1 MFKIMRNK
9 ALHQTAIPLGSIAAI
24 ELGRY
29 SFKIKEGSVIN
40 EKHNSKSTRRN
51 PSVAIGV
58 IIFILILLGLAVTSM
73 PKGFKMTHE
82 QIGTGLPALV
92 FVYDPNLAVS
102 ISQTEQMNKA
112 RDQLGEQAFF
122 LIAKIST
129 PEGDQLIAEHRA
141 SPAEL
146 LLFDPSGRLIK
157 RQSALRN
164 SSELIQWVTLGEP

>member
-1 MFKIMRNK
+1 
-9 ALHQTAIPLGSIAAI
+9 
-24 ELGRY
+24 
-29 SFKIKEGSVIN
+29 
-40 EKHNSKSTRRN
+40 
-51 PSVAIGV
+51 
-58 IIFILILLGLAVTSM
+58 M

-92 FVYDPNLAVS
+92 FVYDANLAVS

-112 RDQLGEQAFF
+112 RDQLSDQVFF
-122 LIAKIST
+122 LIAKINS

-146 LLFDPSGRLIK
+146 LLFGPAGRLIK

-164 SSELIQWVTLGEP
+164 SSELIQWVTVGEP